1 MTPYLEMSYRHG
13 RPFAAYLYLAP
24 PGPDRVATSRPYGHG
39 MVLDLDTNHQPI
51 GLEITDP
58 GQVRVADVLLVL
70 RAVGMTCAE
79 EDLSPLAA

>member
-1 MTPYLEMSYRHG
+1 
-13 RPFAAYLYLAP
+13 
-24 PGPDRVATSRPYGHG
+24 